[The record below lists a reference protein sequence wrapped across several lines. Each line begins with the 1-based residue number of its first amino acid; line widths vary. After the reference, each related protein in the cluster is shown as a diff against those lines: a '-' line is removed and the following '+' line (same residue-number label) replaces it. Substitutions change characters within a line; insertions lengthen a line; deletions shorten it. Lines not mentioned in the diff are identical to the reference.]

1 MKKTLRNTAA
11 VAASVL
17 LISISLLC
25 LTSCTAVPDPRE
37 TVEDAIAAVK
47 AYDTEK
53 MEAHWGREF
62 ANLDST
68 DSIAKKICSGLSYK
82 IVSHSIDGE
91 RATVTVDITNT
102 DMAELSARLIE
113 ELESE
118 GASYADNSNRKLAQ
132 LLCRPGNSRV
142 GSTVEINLRLTDG
155 GWVLT
160 DNNSAAV
167 YAMLGG
173 MCSLEALCPGVV
185 MVPVAVE
192 LSGYILN

>member
-25 LTSCTAVPDPRE
+25 LTSCTSVPDPRE

-118 GASYADNSNRKLAQ
+118 GASYADNSNRRLAQ

-142 GSTVEINLRLTDG
+142 GSTVEINLRLTDE

>member
-11 VAASVL
+11 IAASVL

-82 IVSHSIDGE
+82 IVSHSINGE

-118 GASYADNSNRKLAQ
+118 GASYADNSNRRLAQ

-142 GSTVEINLRLTDG
+142 GSTVEINLRLTDE

-160 DNNSAAV
+160 DNNSAAI
-167 YAMLGG
+167 YSMLGG

-185 MVPVAVE
+185 MVPIAVE